1 LRLPRAA
8 TARKI
13 TRMLA
18 TLPNAALALA
28 VLAGLGHSSSALRQQ
43 PSPSTAA
50 SEAPDEGD
58 ARDERAVAFGT
69 RGDGEPLAPSQ
80 HLIVGQF
87 TEALRWLERRTGRRF
102 ARPLEVH
109 FPTWS
114 QWTAAIDRI
123 FVGAEDPSLMHAIV
137 FHVFDE
143 EAGRMLVSEYIHRV
157 SDTDIR
163 GEYTDDPTSWLE
175 EQAVQSVELCAP
187 LLAED
192 AFGLTTRF
200 HAAPDGDE
208 KRVLRALRE
217 GFGHLMAEQFAAELG
232 YDGLVGGGQQRD
244 LRGRHFLKRCLRAG
258 GLEAVEAALA
268 GPPPAWADFRS
279 AGRRDPDREDGATP
293 FDTSTTFRS
302 ESATDVWRELAV
314 VRGETASDAAIDPPA
329 IVELES
335 DEYDS
340 AWLAAREAA
349 LAEAH
354 VEHRFSVLHALGVVQ
369 LDVARAVAANEID
382 ARLAKS
388 SAFHDLANGRVV
400 ARAGGAGEAPFI
412 ERLIAAAMDEVGD
425 DVGEE
430 DDGDDIVVLP
440 SRHRAHERDLAPAL
454 ARWTSASQTADA
466 TAATTDARL
475 VRRAAIDGHAT
486 AAVGEWRFGSAAA
499 PYHAGAAS
507 IDDQRLADG
516 SLRAHRLT
524 AEECLAAQLADHS
537 GQSTRG
543 ASFVQALVR
552 AGGWGAANAVCTELP
567 LSMEQVLHPAKYTTD
582 WPVTLEFDVPSEL
595 LAAGWSVVARDTLG
609 EAFLHDVV
617 ATEGSERD
625 AALASIGWDGDTF
638 VLLERGGEFAALWA
652 LAFDRD
658 VDATQAARALERA
671 CDGYRPRP
679 MSVDVAPT
687 PAALTV
693 DVSSEGRRVACVV
706 GLDDA
711 LTAVAKTALA
721 AATVRHHASDTRQ
734 GADDGVTTQ
743 AIERTRTLALGG
755 PPLVVERSSV
765 RIPDVGLV
773 FTMPS
778 VRWKIDGFGD
788 ARVTVNRDDDVEF
801 TDVEFTVDVR
811 FARALDLA
819 DLQRR
824 ERVMLAAEGVNDE
837 HVQSDAITRH
847 GELEAWSRHVH
858 VTNEHGETTV
868 RHLGFVQD
876 GVTIVVRAAVD
887 GADSDGAIERE
898 IDALFA
904 SIRFEAPSDEE

>member
-1 LRLPRAA
+1 
-8 TARKI
+8 
-13 TRMLA
+13 MNA

-28 VLAGLGHSSSALRQQ
+28 VLAGLGHSSTALRQE

-50 SEAPDEGD
+50 SAAPV
-58 ARDERAVAFGT
+58 ERVDRGVAFGT
-69 RGDGEPLAPSQ
+69 RGDGESLTSSQ

-87 TEALRWLERRTGRRF
+87 TEAMRWLERRTGRRF

-109 FPTWS
+109 FPAWS

-143 EAGRMLVSEYIHRV
+143 EAGRMLVSAGIHEV
-157 SDTDIR
+157 SETEIR
-163 GEYTDDPTSWLE
+163 GEYTEHPTSWLE

-200 HAAPDGDE
+200 HAASEGDE

-217 GFGHLMAEQFAAELG
+217 GFGHLMAEQFATELG
-232 YDGLVGGGQQRD
+232 YDGLVGGGEQRD

-258 GLEAVEAALA
+258 GLEAVDAALA
-268 GPPPAWADFRS
+268 GPPPTWADFRS
-279 AGRRDPDREDGATP
+279 AGRRDPDREDGAAP
-293 FDTSTTFRS
+293 FDTNAAFRR
-302 ESATDVWRELAV
+302 ESAADVWRELAV
-314 VRGETASDAAIDPPA
+314 VRGEAASDAAIDPPA

-335 DEYDS
+335 NEYDA

-349 LAEAH
+349 LGESH
-354 VEHRFSVLHALGVVQ
+354 VEHSFSVLHALGVVH

-388 SAFHDLANGRVV
+388 SAFHDVVNGRVV
-400 ARAGGAGEAPFI
+400 ARAGGAEEAPFI
-412 ERLIAAAMDEVGD
+412 ERLMAAVVGE
-425 DVGEE
+425 VGEE

-454 ARWTSASQTADA
+454 ARWTSASHIADATGDA

-499 PYHAGAAS
+499 PYHASAAS

-516 SLRAHRLT
+516 SLRALRLT
-524 AEECLAAQLADHS
+524 AEERLAAQLADHS

-543 ASFVQALVR
+543 ASFVQTLVR
-552 AGGWGAANAVCTELP
+552 AGGWSAANAVCTELP
-567 LSMEQVLHPAKYTTD
+567 LSMEQVLHPAKFTAD

-595 LAAGWSVVARDTLG
+595 LAAGWTVVARDTLG

-617 ATEGSERD
+617 ATNGNEHD

-638 VLLERGGEFAALWA
+638 VLLGRDGELAALWA

-658 VDATQAARALERA
+658 VDAAQAARALERV

-687 PAALTV
+687 PAALIV
-693 DVSSEGRRVACVV
+693 DVGSEGRRVACVV
-706 GLDDA
+706 GLDEA

-734 GADDGVTTQ
+734 GADDGATT
-743 AIERTRTLALGG
+743 AVIERERSFAFGG
-755 PPLVVERSSV
+755 PRTVVERSLV

-778 VRWKIDGFGD
+778 VRWKLDRFGD
-788 ARVTVNRDDDVEF
+788 ARVRVERDGDSDVEV
-801 TDVEFTVDVR
+801 TIEVELG
-811 FARALDLA
+811 RALDLA

-824 ERVMLAAEGVNDE
+824 ERTGAIAQGVLE
-837 HVQSDAITRH
+837 EQFQSDTLSRH
-847 GELEAWSRHVH
+847 GEVEAWIRRVH
-858 VTNEHGETTV
+858 VADEGGEATV
-868 RHLGFVQD
+868 RHLGFVQG
-876 GVTIVVRAAVD
+876 GVTIVVEAVVRGSD
-887 GADSDGAIERE
+887 DDGAIERE